1 MCAAL
6 NIDSIYIKS
15 LVFTILPLADKGYL
29 SSYLVIFFWHPF
41 FCLMPVHDSNPL
53 CHTVPDKSD
62 WICFG
67 RSLGTM
73 KNGKKSSG
81 VSPAV
86 GLITTTGISEVT
98 QVSFIVLPSILPSE
112 RKLYLGMRSFVTA
125 QMRNDEEVW

>member
-1 MCAAL
+1 
-6 NIDSIYIKS
+6 
-15 LVFTILPLADKGYL
+15 
-29 SSYLVIFFWHPF
+29 
-41 FCLMPVHDSNPL
+41 
-53 CHTVPDKSD
+53 
-62 WICFG
+62 
-67 RSLGTM
+67 M